1 MSESKVEEDIH
12 KDIELSET
20 SPTPLPMQE
29 ESASIKTVSD
39 RIELPEPNLD
49 SDTLMKLDSLPL
61 IPDCDSPDAL
71 RSVRT
76 QPCKQSFPTFKV
88 TKQTKSK

>member
-29 ESASIKTVSD
+29 ESASIRTVSD
-39 RIELPEPNLD
+39 RLELPEPNFD
-49 SDTLMKLDSLPL
+49 SDTPMKSL
-61 IPDCDSPDAL
+61 IPECDSPDAI
-71 RSVRT
+71 RSVQT

-88 TKQTKSK
+88 TKQSKSK